1 MPQEIISQFDRK
13 YALPIETYRQVLTI
27 SNRDSIPTSIR
38 WQGMIVYVVSDS
50 MSYILKGGTTNSDW
64 VELGSLVN
72 LTVRNNLTSTSTT
85 DALSANQGRILN
97 DTKIGDAP
105 IDGAQYARKDG
116 AWSVIVGGGGAAASW
131 GTITGTLSTQTDLQ
145 NALNN
150 KLGINS
156 KAADSS
162 KLDGLILSSSG
173 DRFGVIPYVSSAGL
187 IEVGKYIDFHDPDG
201 STSDYDNR
209 ITSDAGG
216 LISSGPFTSTG
227 LLIGSAGVDPGSG
240 YYQNNN
246 TSNRVKLSVW
256 TGDLYGVGMGS
267 GYTFGGLSSFA
278 LSSQMNST
286 AGQGF
291 WWGRSTDTNAQG
303 AMALT
308 NDGKLTVASYMR
320 LGFGT
325 SDTTSPGTT
334 HRLEINGSVK
344 STSYNT
350 PAWEIVQ
357 NGNNLEF
364 KYAGTVKFRMN
375 TTGIVNATDFKLG
388 L

>member
-13 YALPIETYRQVLTI
+13 IALPIETYRQVLTI

-116 AWSVIVGGGGAAASW
+116 AWSVVVGGGGADASW
-131 GTITGTLSTQTDLQ
+131 GTITGTLSAQTDLQ
-145 NALNN
+145 SALNN
-150 KLGINS
+150 KLNLSGGTITGALTVNGEASFKFTPLKLIGTSTGDSNVSYISLNESNGSTRQGYIGFGSGSNS
-156 KAADSS
+156 DFTIYNDRSSTSLKLDGSGGLNGFKYLNGSNTYNVWHSGNDGAGSGLDADLLDGQGGGSYLRSDAADS
-162 KLDGLILSSSG
+162 KTSG
-173 DRFGVIPYVSSAGL
+173 NLTIFDNIRTIYGSGGTNSQIFNSGRGA
-187 IEVGKYIDFHDPDG
+187 YIDLYNCDLFIRDS
-201 STSDYDNR
+201 STTR
-209 ITSDAGG
+209 
-216 LISSGPFTSTG
+216 FTFERSTG
-227 LLIGSAGVDPGSG
+227 KIQA
-240 YYQNNN
+240 
-246 TSNRVKLSVW
+246 
-256 TGDLYGVGMGS
+256 
-267 GYTFGGLSSFA
+267 
-278 LSSQMNST
+278 T
-286 AGQGF
+286 AY
-291 WWGRSTDTNAQG
+291 
-303 AMALT
+303 
-308 NDGKLTVASYMR
+308 K
-320 LGFGT
+320 
-325 SDTTSPGTT
+325 
-334 HRLEINGSVK
+334 
-344 STSYNT
+344 T

-364 KYAGTVKFRMN
+364 KYSGVVKFRMN